1 MNKGFTLIE
10 LLVVVLIIG
19 ILAAVALPQYQKA
32 VWKARFSEAM
42 LKTHDMAQAL
52 ELYVMQNGYGEVPSG
67 HSRVYLTP
75 DDVDID
81 VFAGLEEK
89 EGMVVGGNSA
99 YCSDYVCAYIF
110 LNGSSG
116 SVFGM
121 LFRDKEHSDVVVEF
135 GYTTS
140 RDWRPQ
146 RYCYYEDDL
155 GEFLC
160 AQAEALGWED
170 ISEGF

>member
-1 MNKGFTLIE
+1 MKKGFTLIE

-52 ELYVMQNGYGEVPSG
+52 ELYVLENGVSI
-67 HSRVYLTP
+67 SDMDLTP
-75 DDVDID
+75 DDTVVD
-81 VFAGLEEK
+81 VFAGLEE
-89 EGMVVGGNSA
+89 EERSGETWYCTDYACYRIDGGA
-99 YCSDYVCAYIF
+99 Y
-110 LNGSSG
+110 G
-116 SVFGM
+116 
-121 LFRDKEHSDVVVEF
+121 LFYRDKEHSDVVVEF